1 MLWFVSPSV
10 LSLASVT
17 PKATNNPLNEVQ
29 RVVQQLLGVS
39 HLRVSVGS
47 DVQKVDLEQVYVIAI
62 LLREQVPEFT
72 VGSDGLNLLLQQRP
86 VRSSPVITE

>member
-1 MLWFVSPSV
+1 MLWSVVPSV
-10 LSLASVT
+10 LYFVSVT

-47 DVQKVDLEQVYVIAI
+47 DVQKVDLEQVQVIA
-62 LLREQVPEFT
+62 LLLWNQVPEFT
-72 VGSDGLNLLLQQRP
+72 GSSDGLNLLL
-86 VRSSPVITE
+86 

>member
-1 MLWFVSPSV
+1 MVLWSIVPSV

-17 PKATNNPLNEVQ
+17 SKATHNPLNEVQ

-47 DVQKVDLEQVYVIAI
+47 DVQKVDLEQVQVVAL
-62 LLREQVPEFT
+62 LLRNQVPEFT
-72 VGSDGLNLLLQQRP
+72 GSSDGLNLLL
-86 VRSSPVITE
+86 

>member
-1 MLWFVSPSV
+1 MVLWSVVPSV

-39 HLRVSVGS
+39 HLTVSVGS
-47 DVQKVDLEQVYVIAI
+47 DVQKVDLEQVQVISL
-62 LLREQVPEFT
+62 LLR
-72 VGSDGLNLLLQQRP
+72 D
-86 VRSSPVITE
+86 